1 MTAVSRSTY
10 QKVVEENK
18 RLKAD
23 IKTLVMS
30 KREPPSIEYAQVY
43 LRWRI
48 IFLKEYNLRNLLKQ
62 AAEQYFKDH
71 PEFDINTTDGAMQY
85 LKSEGI
91 DPDKLVAEGLAKIA
105 NIKAYIEWKNE
116 LIQIAAKETGTQE
129 IDIKINDNEARAW
142 FESGISPYYC
152 FRENWKSRV

>member
-30 KREPPSIEYAQVY
+30 KREPMSTEYAEVY
-43 LRWRI
+43 SKWRI
-48 IFLKEYNLRNLLKQ
+48 VFIKEYNLHNLLKQ

-71 PEFDINTTDGAMQY
+71 PELN
-85 LKSEGI
+85 
-91 DPDKLVAEGLAKIA
+91 
-105 NIKAYIEWKNE
+105 
-116 LIQIAAKETGTQE
+116 KE
-129 IDIKINDNEARAW
+129 II
-142 FESGISPYYC
+142 P
-152 FRENWKSRV
+152 

>member
-23 IKTLVMS
+23 IKVLVMS
-30 KREPPSIEYAQVY
+30 KIGHLCPEYSEVY

-48 IFLKEYNLRNLLKQ
+48 VFLKEYNLHNLLKQ

-71 PEFDINTTDGAMQY
+71 PE
-85 LKSEGI
+85 KSYH
-91 DPDKLVAEGLAKIA
+91 DQNNKP
-105 NIKAYIEWKNE
+105 AY
-116 LIQIAAKETGTQE
+116 
-129 IDIKINDNEARAW
+129 R
-142 FESGISPYYC
+142 
-152 FRENWKSRV
+152 RR

>member
-23 IKTLVMS
+23 IKVLVMS
-30 KREPPSIEYAQVY
+30 KRGPSSTEYAEVY

-48 IFLKEYNLRNLLKQ
+48 VFLREYNLRNLLKQ

-71 PEFDINTTDGAMQY
+71 PELN
-85 LKSEGI
+85 
-91 DPDKLVAEGLAKIA
+91 
-105 NIKAYIEWKNE
+105 
-116 LIQIAAKETGTQE
+116 KE
-129 IDIKINDNEARAW
+129 II
-142 FESGISPYYC
+142 P
-152 FRENWKSRV
+152 